1 MFNLIYRDGAPE
13 NTGHYE
19 GIPIDPTTT
28 LKVGQ
33 AVHLASGKAVL
44 ANGDAKVYGVVAGD
58 AADGVVKVLKVTP
71 DMIFETITTV
81 APAAKGTVVS
91 ISAGEKVTAS
101 APESGKFGATMVDNR
116 SAAAGGLVEVC
127 FEN

>member
-1 MFNLIYRDGAPE
+1 MFKLIYRDGAPE

-19 GIPIDPTTT
+19 GIPTDSTT

-44 ANGDAKVYGVVAGD
+44 ANGDAKIYGVVAGD
-58 AADGVVKVLKVTP
+58 AANGIVKVLKITP

-81 APAAKGTVVS
+81 APAAKGVTVT
-91 ISAGEKVTAS
+91 ISAGEKVTAT
-101 APESGKFGATMVDNR
+101 APASGKFGATIVDNR
-116 SAAAGGLVEVC
+116 DAAAGGLVEVC

>member
-19 GIPIDPTTT
+19 CIPTDETN

-33 AVHLASGKAVL
+33 AVHLVSGKAWL
-44 ANGDAKVYGVVAGD
+44 ANGDNKIYGVVAGE
-58 AADGVVKVLKVTP
+58 AVDGVVKVLKVTP
-71 DMIFETITTV
+71 DMIFKTVTTV
-81 APAAKGTVVS
+81 APAAKGAKVT

-101 APESGKFGATMVDNR
+101 PLASGKYGATIVNDLG
-116 SAAAGGLVEVC
+116 ATAGGFVEVS

>member
-19 GIPIDPTTT
+19 GIPTDSTT

-33 AVHLASGKAVL
+33 AVHLESGKAVL

-58 AADGVVKVLKVTP
+58 AADGVVKILKVAP

-81 APAAKGTVVS
+81 APAEKGTVVT
-91 ISAGEKVTAS
+91 ISAGEKVTAT
-101 APESGKFGATMVDNR
+101 APASGKFGAKIVDNR
-116 SAAAGGLVEVC
+116 GAAAGGFVEVC

>member
-19 GIPIDPTTT
+19 GIPTDATD

-44 ANGDAKVYGVVAGD
+44 ADGSAKVYGVVAGD
-58 AADGVVKVLKVTP
+58 SAGGVVKVLKVTP
-71 DMIFETITTV
+71 DMIFETVTTV
-81 APAAKGTVVS
+81 APATKGAK
-91 ISAGEKVTAS
+91 IAIDSAVKVTAS
-101 APESGKFGATMVDNR
+101 APASGKFGAIMVDNR
-116 SAAAGGLVEVC
+116 GAAAGGLVEIS